1 MTLGNFFRLAKVIH
15 NSNLHT
21 ESKIREEHVST
32 FISGSATVH
41 MQAYRD
47 YNPQASDVF
56 TEHLEKPTKFIHLQ
70 AKNLFWKV
78 STSLLQKIQ
87 GRKIQT
93 ICLVLIGHQIVTIEQ
108 FLYNYDILVGQDS
121 FHLFYPI
128 LKNKA

>member
-1 MTLGNFFRLAKVIH
+1 M
-15 NSNLHT
+15 SN
-21 ESKIREEHVST
+21 

-47 YNPQASDVF
+47 YNPQTSDVL

-78 STSLLQKIQ
+78 STSLLQKFQ

-108 FLYNYDILVGQDS
+108 FLFNYDILVGQDS
-121 FHLFYPI
+121 FHFFYPI
-128 LKNKA
+128 L